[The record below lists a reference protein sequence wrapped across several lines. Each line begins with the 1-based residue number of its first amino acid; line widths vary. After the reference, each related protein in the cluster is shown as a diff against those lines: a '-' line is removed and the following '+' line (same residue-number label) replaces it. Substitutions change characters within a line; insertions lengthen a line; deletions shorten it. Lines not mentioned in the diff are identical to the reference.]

1 MHGHLLPRLR
11 PPGRPVRPARPRRGC
26 RGSLRP
32 ARRGAWPAPGGPA
45 RRARRAH
52 RRRPGR
58 ADDCVPG
65 TPAVPAGGAP
75 RGGALRS
82 DRGARAGRQGG
93 GRPPHSRRP
102 ADSRRPRSAPVG
114 GHGRVVARG
123 NRAAAPSRRQ
133 RGQAR
138 PRGGTD
144 ARDRP
149 RSQGEHRLRSRSPG
163 GRPRVRRGL
172 QPRARRR
179 AHRSVRRDVRER
191 LYDGPRSPR
200 APRGSGALHQGGP
213 RRRESR
219 GIGPNVRRRQP
230 LDWSSGKEPRVTG
243 PGTDEVS
250 VLVVDDEEPIRN
262 ALKEFLAQQRFEVYA
277 AASGEEALQQLR
289 RHRVALMLC
298 DIRMPGTSGVDL
310 VPQAI
315 EVEPDL
321 AILML
326 TAVNDATSAALCMQ
340 RGAMD
345 YLTKPIDLADL
356 GRAVQR
362 ALKRREMLL
371 ENRHLNQWLKEEVT
385 TRTAELQRER
395 VKLERISVATLE
407 ALVNALEAKDP
418 YMRGHSARVADLS
431 ATIAAELGMSDE
443 QVEHVRVAGRL
454 HDIGKIGTRE
464 AVLNKQGAL
473 SPEEFEHVKQHVV
486 IGSQILAP
494 LPHLEHII
502 AMVRSHHERWDGTG
516 YPDGLRGEEI
526 PLGGRVIAT
535 AEVYDALCTS
545 RPYQEKL
552 TPEQTVERMADLA
565 GTVLDPKVYEAL
577 ATVVSRRRTLIFL
590 DEGATDQP
598 ESPRPP
604 ASRDHCRHPRHGIRG
619 APSRRHAA
627 PARARRE
634 RAHP

>member
-1 MHGHLLPRLR
+1 M
-11 PPGRPVRPARPRRGC
+11 
-26 RGSLRP
+26 
-32 ARRGAWPAPGGPA
+32 
-45 RRARRAH
+45 
-52 RRRPGR
+52 
-58 ADDCVPG
+58 
-65 TPAVPAGGAP
+65 
-75 RGGALRS
+75 
-82 DRGARAGRQGG
+82 
-93 GRPPHSRRP
+93 
-102 ADSRRPRSAPVG
+102 
-114 GHGRVVARG
+114 
-123 NRAAAPSRRQ
+123 
-133 RGQAR
+133 
-138 PRGGTD
+138 
-144 ARDRP
+144 
-149 RSQGEHRLRSRSPG
+149 
-163 GRPRVRRGL
+163 
-172 QPRARRR
+172 
-179 AHRSVRRDVRER
+179 
-191 LYDGPRSPR
+191 
-200 APRGSGALHQGGP
+200 
-213 RRRESR
+213 
-219 GIGPNVRRRQP
+219 
-230 LDWSSGKEPRVTG
+230 TG
-243 PGTDEVS
+243 PGADEVS

-262 ALKEFLAQQRFEVYA
+262 ALKKFLAQQRFEVYA

-310 VPQAI
+310 VPQAL

-345 YLTKPIDLADL
+345 YLTKPIELADL

-385 TRTAELQRER
+385 TRSAELQRER

-431 ATIAAELGMSDE
+431 ATIAAEVGMSDE

-565 GTVLDPKVYEAL
+565 GTVLDPKVFEAL
-577 ATVVSRRRTLIFL
+577 SAVVGRRHTLVFL
-590 DEGATDQP
+590 DEGTSDKP
-598 ESPRPP
+598 E
-604 ASRDHCRHPRHGIRG
+604 
-619 APSRRHAA
+619 
-627 PARARRE
+627 
-634 RAHP
+634 